1 MGKHTVFYNVR
12 TSFCTTATTSGP
24 RPLACYFPWLSVA
37 LCGSPWP
44 GLSPCRSSSRLSR
57 TLASPSACD
66 TPAKPQRSQ
75 LQHSALQGLEPP
87 FCSDSSL
94 EVPCPGVAPGLLFC
108 KVTALVLTWAVC
120 LSTAHTR
127 GQGLAGS
134 LPRPHPTPPHPAL
147 PPTASQ
153 HHAPRPV
160 LAGAQRKVA
169 VSPLT
174 KAPAWS
180 PSTCPQ
186 LGSSLH
192 RREEKCVAPRKER
205 TTQRP
210 RGAKQHLPGRPAR
223 GSDPETHA

>member
-1 MGKHTVFYNVR
+1 MFYNVR
-12 TSFCTTATTSGP
+12 TSFCTPATTSGP

-57 TLASPSACD
+57 TLASPSACN

-94 EVPCPGVAPGLLFC
+94 EVPCPGVAPGLPFC

-134 LPRPHPTPPHPAL
+134 LPRPHPHPTPPRSAPHCIP
-147 PPTASQ
+147 
-153 HHAPRPV
+153 APRPPACPGGRSAKGGCV
-160 LAGAQRKVA
+160 ATNKGPGVVSLHVPSDRLFTAPERGKVCGAQEGEDDTA
-169 VSPLT
+169 T
-174 KAPAWS
+174 
-180 PSTCPQ
+180 Q
-186 LGSSLH
+186 
-192 RREEKCVAPRKER
+192 RREATPPRTPGAGK
-205 TTQRP
+205 RP
-210 RGAKQHLPGRPAR
+210 
-223 GSDPETHA
+223 